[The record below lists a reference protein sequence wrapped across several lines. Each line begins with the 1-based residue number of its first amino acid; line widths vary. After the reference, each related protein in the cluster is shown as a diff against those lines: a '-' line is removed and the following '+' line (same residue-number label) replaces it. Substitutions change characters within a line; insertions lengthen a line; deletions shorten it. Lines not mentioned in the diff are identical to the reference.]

1 MAIGEN
7 KPNNV
12 IGIPTTIDKLF
23 RYWVEFLKPLHHLTD
38 REMDVIIMFLKKRY
52 ELSKSI
58 IDQATL
64 NRFLMSEEIK
74 AEIRDACG
82 VSPAHFQVIMGKL
95 RKNKVIID
103 GNIFPKFIPNIKETD
118 DAFQLLLYFPIINES
133 QK

>member
-118 DAFQLLLYFPIINES
+118 DAFQLLLYFPIINEP

>member
-103 GNIFPKFIPNIKETD
+103 GNIFPKLIPNIKETD
-118 DAFQLLLYFPIINES
+118 DAFQLLLYFPIINEP

>member
-95 RKNKVIID
+95 RKNKVIVD

-118 DAFQLLLYFPIINES
+118 DAFQLLLYFPIINEP

>member
-58 IDQATL
+58 IDQTTL

-118 DAFQLLLYFPIINES
+118 DAFQLLLYFPIINEP